1 MRFNKVAKL
10 AQLAAQLKHPLIR
23 PVVDF
28 GKAVIKD
35 QADQGNPHA
44 KKVVDIAQKAKIVS
58 DAAKK
63 LVTK

>member
-35 QADQGNPHA
+35 QADKGNPHA
-44 KKVVDIAQKAKIVS
+44 KKVVGIVEKGKLIS
-58 DAAKK
+58 DVAKK
-63 LVTK
+63 LANK